1 MEQPPV
7 FDISNGKISN
17 LDSTLSIKLNRLIDG
32 FKQKYG
38 SSPEFITRVPGRYI
52 MNQLLTIFF
61 GHSKVHYF
69 LWGITYLFHFC
80 RVNLIG
86 EHVDYC
92 GYAVF
97 PMAIEQEILIAVQ
110 KREGEITDFR
120 NKLQTSISIVE
131 ISSHLRS
138 PIRIVQ
144 YQHCLSRFQ
153 LWHTTNQVICCLFIA
168 SQFLAF
174 FIYTFFFW

>member
-1 MEQPPV
+1 M
-7 FDISNGKISN
+7 
-17 LDSTLSIKLNRLIDG
+17 
-32 FKQKYG
+32 
-38 SSPEFITRVPGRYI
+38 
-52 MNQLLTIFF
+52 
-61 GHSKVHYF
+61 
-69 LWGITYLFHFC
+69 
-80 RVNLIG
+80 IG

-153 LWHTTNQVICCLFIA
+153 L
-168 SQFLAF
+168 
-174 FIYTFFFW
+174 